1 MTQLKNDFL
10 VPFGYGEIIQKKR
23 VNGGCIN
30 ECWRILLGS
39 GKSYFLKLNN
49 SAPTDFFVAESRS
62 LEALTEQE
70 LLRIPNV
77 MLAGENFILM
87 EDLGVGSPN
96 SDYWTTLGE
105 GLVSLHACERSNFGF
120 LIDNYC
126 GSTLQRNPTIKDGF
140 EFFKEHRLMSLV
152 SKAFDEQLLE
162 KGDVKQIEFIASN
175 LANLIPAQSPVL
187 IHGDLWSG
195 NVHCDKNGSPCLVDP
210 ATYWGWAEAE
220 LAMTE
225 LFGSFNRE
233 FYESYE
239 SASNIEKDWRERS
252 PLYNLYHLLNHLILF
267 GPSYRGQIKS
277 VTERFT

>member
-1 MTQLKNDFL
+1 MTQLRNDFL
-10 VPFGYGEIIQKKR
+10 IPFGYEEIVQKSR
-23 VNGGCIN
+23 VDGGCIS

-39 GKSYFLKLNN
+39 GKSYFLKFNN
-49 SAPTDFFVAESRS
+49 HAPADFFAAESKS
-62 LEALTEQE
+62 LEALTEQK
-70 LLRIPNV
+70 LLRIPTV
-77 MLAGENFILM
+77 MLTGKNFILM

-96 SDYWTTLGE
+96 SDYWKTLGE
-105 GLVSLHACERSNFGF
+105 GLVSLHACKGSSFGF

-126 GSTLQRNPTIKDGF
+126 GSTLQQNPTMKDGF
-140 EFFKEHRLMSLV
+140 EFFREHRLISLATE
-152 SKAFDEQLLE
+152 AFDQQLLDMQDL
-162 KGDVKQIEFIASN
+162 KGIESIASN
-175 LANLIPAQSPVL
+175 LANLIPTQSPVV

-195 NVHCDKNGSPCLVDP
+195 NVHCDKNGRPCLVDP

-239 SASNIEKDWRERS
+239 STSNIEKDWRERS

-267 GPSYRGQIKS
+267 GPSYLEQIKS
-277 VTERFT
+277 VTGRFT